1 MIIAQCVDEIWDVFD
16 DDNSGFLDKEETKK
30 FVESTMKDMNDDDHY
45 ELSDEDFEQTFAY
58 FDVDGNGVI
67 ERAEMIK
74 FIKKVSGF

>member
-45 ELSDEDFEQTFAY
+45 ELSEEDFEQTFAY